1 MHSSTHFYPSVPSAS
16 PSVSMTIPLQ
26 ASLAVSESPDLWR
39 AKSTTK
45 GVPGTWYS
53 QFNEDQR
60 CQPKKNPISI
70 HIPNPLMIRVG
81 YVGPL
86 RRSWRR
92 ATKQNIPPKEKPK
105 IGCYIFRGLA
115 HSWAIGNI
123 NLATSFPFSWEKTIH
138 QSIKSSPPPRFFRA
152 QRKHHWH
159 LIIRFPKFSGHCRR

>member
-26 ASLAVSESPDLWR
+26 GSLSVSESADLWR

-60 CQPKKNPISI
+60 CQPKNPISI

-86 RRSWRR
+86 RRSWRK
-92 ATKQNIPPKEKPK
+92 ATKQNISPKEKQ
-105 IGCYIFRGLA
+105 RLVVTSSEVSLTA
-115 HSWAIGNI
+115 ELLGNI
-123 NLATSFPFSWEKTIH
+123 NLATSFPFSWEKTCTK
-138 QSIKSSPPPRFFRA
+138 SIKSSPPPRFFLGGRNGNITGT
-152 QRKHHWH
+152 W
-159 LIIRFPKFSGHCRR
+159 